1 MKYAP
6 WIKFEQMKKKLLL
19 RWLRCVSF
27 HCESALEGA
36 QRFKRGGHKSIYIP
50 YWRKTCEPDQ
60 QPANFIASPTFQ
72 NFPQANFSTFCSSSP
87 RKWPVGGP
95 NESVLRKCLWSW
107 HFFDVSVGGGVRES
121 ICNTLGDAIGISLQ
135 VHQSRNRADSMTI
148 LVRFVNNF
156 FQRPR
161 VGSLIY
167 GVCFRF
173 FLAAVFVLAFLFV
186 PSNCTSHKQL

>member
-72 NFPQANFSTFCSSSP
+72 NFSAGEFLDFLLLLASKVTGWCP
-87 RKWPVGGP
+87 KWV
-95 NESVLRKCLWSW
+95 SLRKCLELTLFWCVCGRRSARVYLY
-107 HFFDVSVGGGVRES
+107 HFGRRDRDKPSSTSIKES
-121 ICNTLGDAIGISLQ
+121 
-135 VHQSRNRADSMTI
+135 SRLHDHS
-148 LVRFVNNF
+148 
-156 FQRPR
+156 
-161 VGSLIY
+161 
-167 GVCFRF
+167 C
-173 FLAAVFVLAFLFV
+173 AF
-186 PSNCTSHKQL
+186 CQ